1 MRIPS
6 DILYNPNGDL
16 RVRLRP
22 VSDQARWRVNRKNT
36 ANGIAFARQI
46 VASFQQNDIK
56 AWRHPIGRR
65 YPVTVSVDLGGVRLA
80 ILTKY
85 WTMTDNRGDAFYLT
99 REFYESR
106 RRGVWPD
113 QVQAVTAFSRN
124 KGAVPFLVPS
134 LELPTGRHA
143 IFVPFNVVET
153 LMKYEIKI
161 GLGVF
166 DGWPAYPLLP
176 DGRYDIDVD
185 EVAELVRNLQAG
197 DQDADQ

>member
-46 VASFQQNDIK
+46 VASFQQNGIK

-65 YPVTVSVDLGGVRLA
+65 YPVTVSVDLGGVRLGL
-80 ILTKY
+80 LTKF
-85 WTMTDNRGDAFYLT
+85 WTRTDNRSDAFYLT

>member
-1 MRIPS
+1 MRIPKDFIFNADGS
-6 DILYNPNGDL
+6 L

-22 VSDQARWRVNRKNT
+22 VSDQARWRVNRQNT

-46 VASFQQNDIK
+46 VASFQQRGIK

-65 YPVTVSVDLGGVRLA
+65 YPVTVSVDLGGVRLGL
-80 ILTKY
+80 LTKH
-85 WTMTDNRGDAFYLT
+85 WTRTGNRGNAFYLS

-113 QVQAVTAFSRN
+113 QVEAVTAFSRN
-124 KGAVPFLVPS
+124 KGAVPFLVAS

-143 IFVPFNVVET
+143 IFVPFNFVEALLT
-153 LMKYEIKI
+153 YESKL

-166 DGWPAYPLLP
+166 GGWPTYPQLP
-176 DGRYDIDVD
+176 DGPYAIDID

-197 DQDADQ
+197 DRDADQ